1 MKKIKSFIAC
11 LTILSVVFCNHNAI
25 AQQRNV
31 KSSCTL
37 HTTAGD
43 TKGKCIIRTYIDGD
57 YIMVEVYKS
66 WEKIPDRLRLTN
78 TVKCTEWN
86 SYPWET
92 EVNQCLAEIQYAG
105 ENDWSFA
112 LAGENEINGKME
124 FSYGSGGS
132 GYNLSYDGFFPRPA
146 IITPPNR

>member
-1 MKKIKSFIAC
+1 MLPIKKIIIS
-11 LTILSVVFCNHNAI
+11 LSALSLIFTSSNVL

-31 KSSCTL
+31 KSSCSL
-37 HTTAGD
+37 HTTAGI
-43 TKGKCIIRTYIDGD
+43 TNGKCIIRTYIEGD

-66 WEKIPDRLRLTN
+66 WEKIPDRLRLIN
-78 TVKCTEWN
+78 TAKCTEWS

-112 LAGENEINGKME
+112 LAGENEINGKKA
-124 FSYGSGGS
+124 FNYGSGGS
-132 GYNLSYDGFFPRPA
+132 GYHFHYDGPFPRP
-146 IITPPNR
+146 